1 MKDWFKFVGLSFF
14 SDKIAKQGV
23 KRGYFTAILCFVVA
37 FVILICGVIAA
48 DLLPFPAH
56 YGAAGEFKEF
66 LYNAFADGEN
76 AVDVLLENEL
86 AGTAEGRVIDTIS
99 DEDAAAKYKINGYNL
114 VIDTRPADA
123 FDDFIPYCLANDGT
137 GDRIT
142 YEEYLNL
149 SDAAKRNFD
158 FKVEYTPRELV
169 LTPELTEKHE
179 SFLSGLKSENAVAA
193 EYTALKNKKGELSKE
208 EYAKRA
214 YTLFVK
220 AYYPSMTAY
229 ERTGSAPLLR
239 NYYYHNYS
247 QKAGKAY
254 FYLFSD
260 TCTGCFNTDAGH
272 TVQFYGFYGGM
283 ANGRLGGTQSAVDE
297 FIKSAFYNTSNV
309 SVYVYAMN
317 FIRLVPFI
325 VLMPVVIALLAYCI
339 LSLIK
344 SNISK
349 KYGGCFKIVASFLLF
364 ASLITALC
372 TFVCGYFVSRN
383 NLFIL
388 ALVLFFVV
396 TLVRTCVLIIMEKI
410 NLKKNPPKTDKEDE
424 VFAEVQN
431 DFMRG

>member
-14 SDKIAKQGV
+14 SDKTAKQGV
-23 KRGYFTAILCFVVA
+23 KHGYFTAVLCFVIA
-37 FVILICGVIAA
+37 FAILICGVIAA

-56 YGAAGEFKEF
+56 YGAAGGFKEF
-66 LYNAFADGEN
+66 LYNALADGQNAVEVRLENGIASTADGKVTDTFADE
-76 AVDVLLENEL
+76 E
-86 AGTAEGRVIDTIS
+86 
-99 DEDAAAKYKINGYNL
+99 AAAKYKVNGYNL

-123 FDDFIPYCLANDGT
+123 FDDFITYCLANDGS

-142 YEEYLNL
+142 YEEYLTL
-149 SDAAKRNFD
+149 SDVAKRNFD

-169 LTPELTEKHE
+169 LTEELTKKHE
-179 SFLSGLKSENAVAA
+179 EYLSGLKAENAVAT
-193 EYTALKNKKGELSKE
+193 EYTSLKNKKGELSAE
-208 EYAKRA
+208 EYARRA
-214 YTLFVK
+214 YLLYVK

-229 ERTGSAPLLR
+229 EQTGSAPLLR
-239 NYYYHNYS
+239 NYYYHSYS

-283 ANGRLGGTQSAVDE
+283 ADGKLGGTQSGVDE
-297 FIKSAFYNTSNV
+297 FIKSAFYNTSGV
-309 SVYVYAMN
+309 SAYVYVMN
-317 FIRLVPFI
+317 FIRFVPFI
-325 VLMPVVIALLAYCI
+325 VLMPVIIALLAYCI
-339 LSLIK
+339 LSLMK
-344 SNISK
+344 SDISK

-364 ASLITALC
+364 ASLVTALC
-372 TFVCGYFVSRN
+372 TFICGYFVPRN

-388 ALVLFFVV
+388 ALVLFFVIV
-396 TLVRTCVLIIMEKI
+396 LVRTCVLIVREKI
-410 NLKKNPPKTDKEDE
+410 NLKKNPPKEEKEEE